1 MKNNDW
7 LFKNK
12 SIICNFRTVGVLIKN
27 NKLFVQRD
35 TDGFEYALPG
45 GHVKIGESSID
56 SLIREY
62 KEETGADIKCNRLL
76 WVEESSWEWNNKQTN
91 TIAFYYSIELC
102 NNSSIVDTEE
112 FISQKDNCNVLLG
125 WMPLEKLS
133 EITIYPSFIKEK
145 IFDIKP
151 YTEHFITNE

>member
-1 MKNNDW
+1 MNNKDW
-7 LFKNK
+7 LFKGKNTV
-12 SIICNFRTVGVLIKN
+12 CNFRSVGVLIKN
-27 NKLFVQRD
+27 DKLLIQRD
-35 TDGFEYALPG
+35 RDGTEYALPG

-62 KEETGADIKCNRLL
+62 KEETNADIKCNRLI
-76 WVEESSWEWNNKQTN
+76 WVEECFWKWNNKLTN
-91 TIAFYYSIELC
+91 TIAFYYQIELC
-102 NNSSIVDTEE
+102 DNNDIPDNGE

-133 EITIYPSFIKEK
+133 SVTIYPSFVKDK

-151 YTEHFITNE
+151 YTEHFITYE